1 MSVEK
6 LREEILKDT
15 EEAVSEILSK
25 AREEAEKVKKNAE
38 EQAKLNIE
46 NKKQEIMKKY
56 SEKERAELALARLEG
71 KKILLEVET
80 KLLDEAIN
88 KARDVLAS
96 YKRDDNYF
104 NVMVNLALEA
114 IGNIGSNE
122 VLISVNKDDYSFL
135 EKRWRRFTAQ
145 LKSKY
150 PDIKVKLNKEAA
162 KIMGGLIATSSDGAK
177 IFNNSFDARLNRVIS
192 EERGKLASILLGG
205 V

>member
-15 EEAVSEILSK
+15 EKAVSEVLSK
-25 AREEAEKVKKNAE
+25 AKEEAERIKKNAE

-46 NKKQEIMKKY
+46 NKKQEITKKY

-88 KARDVLAS
+88 RAREVLAS

-122 VLISVNKDDYSFL
+122 VIISVNKDDYSFL
-135 EKRWRRFTAQ
+135 ERRWREFTAQ

-150 PDIKVKLNKEAA
+150 PDIKVKLSKESA